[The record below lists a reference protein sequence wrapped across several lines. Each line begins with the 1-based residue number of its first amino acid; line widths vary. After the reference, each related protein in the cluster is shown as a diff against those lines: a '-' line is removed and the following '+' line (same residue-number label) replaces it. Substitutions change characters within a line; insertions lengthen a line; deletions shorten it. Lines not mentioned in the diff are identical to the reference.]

1 MTSTYNLSNNNNID
15 LTTLFT
21 DVEGITVT
29 GNSLNVTISGL
40 LPGTQINSNGYF
52 TAIII
57 GFIFNYF
64 CKLMNKRTIKLPDTV
79 PPAIAKPFYQLFR
92 L

>member
-40 LPGTQINSNGYF
+40 LPGTQN
-52 TAIII
+52 
-57 GFIFNYF
+57 
-64 CKLMNKRTIKLPDTV
+64 
-79 PPAIAKPFYQLFR
+79 
-92 L
+92 

>member
-1 MTSTYNLSNNNNID
+1 MSSGLVALSSFIISISNSMTSTYNLSNNNNID

-64 CKLMNKRTIKLPDTV
+64 L
-79 PPAIAKPFYQLFR
+79 
-92 L
+92 

>member
-57 GFIFNYF
+57 GFY
-64 CKLMNKRTIKLPDTV
+64 L
-79 PPAIAKPFYQLFR
+79 QLFFVNS
-92 L
+92 

>member
-1 MTSTYNLSNNNNID
+1 MSSGLVALSSFIISISNSMTSTYNLSNNNNID

-57 GFIFNYF
+57 GFY
-64 CKLMNKRTIKLPDTV
+64 L
-79 PPAIAKPFYQLFR
+79 QLF

>member
-1 MTSTYNLSNNNNID
+1 MSSGLVALSSFIISISNSMTSTYNLSNNNNID

-40 LPGTQINSNGYF
+40 LPVH
-52 TAIII
+52 
-57 GFIFNYF
+57 
-64 CKLMNKRTIKLPDTV
+64 KLIQMVILP
-79 PPAIAKPFYQLFR
+79 Q
-92 L
+92 